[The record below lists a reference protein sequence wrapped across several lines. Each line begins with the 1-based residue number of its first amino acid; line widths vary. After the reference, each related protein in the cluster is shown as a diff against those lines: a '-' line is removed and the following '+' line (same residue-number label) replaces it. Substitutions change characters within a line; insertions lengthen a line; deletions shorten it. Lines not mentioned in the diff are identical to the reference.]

1 MLNNINVKIEPC
13 EKVGIVGRTGAGK
26 STLSLALFRILEPT
40 EGKIIIDGID
50 ISDIGL
56 FDLRSHLAIIP
67 QDAQAFEGT
76 VKTNLDPF
84 NRYSEDELKRAVEQA
99 HLKPHLE
106 KMLHSKPRGDD
117 SNEED
122 GNVNDILDVKINENG
137 SNLSVGQRQLLCLAR
152 ALLNRSK
159 ILVLDEATASVDM
172 ETDKIIQDTI
182 RREFK
187 DRTILTIAHRIDTVL
202 DSDKIIVLDQGSVRE
217 FDSPSKLLSDKT
229 SIFYSLCEK
238 GGYLK

>member
-1 MLNNINVKIEPC
+1 
-13 EKVGIVGRTGAGK
+13 
-26 STLSLALFRILEPT
+26 
-40 EGKIIIDGID
+40 
-50 ISDIGL
+50 
-56 FDLRSHLAIIP
+56 
-67 QDAQAFEGT
+67 
-76 VKTNLDPF
+76 
-84 NRYSEDELKRAVEQA
+84 
-99 HLKPHLE
+99 
-106 KMLHSKPRGDD
+106 
-117 SNEED
+117 
-122 GNVNDILDVKINENG
+122 
-137 SNLSVGQRQLLCLAR
+137 VGQRQLLCLAR

-202 DSDKIIVLDQGSVRE
+202 DSDKIIVLDQGSGRE
-217 FDSPSKLLSDKT
+217 FDSPSKLLSDIS